1 MIRTVLIVSS
11 NRRVSSFEQREAFWL
26 SFGKIVISHFSGHS
40 SEDNNVSDYSD
51 SEISTDTMDD
61 LEDVFDDFEG
71 DFDILTV
78 YEAGYDADSED
89 DD

>member
-11 NRRVSSFEQREAFWL
+11 NRRVSSFEQREFFWL
-26 SFGKIVISHFSGHS
+26 SFGRFVKSHFSGHS
-40 SEDNNVSDYSD
+40 SEDYNVSDYSD
-51 SEISTDTMDD
+51 TDTSIDTIDD